1 MRLIFRA
8 ALTHAIAGFRGGS
21 YVRHAHSVFGRAPTM
36 WCVQRKPNEQSEDV
50 PYVHDE
56 SSVVRQLLA
65 DSPLRRLADMPGK
78 EKVTVFI
85 IV

>member
-1 MRLIFRA
+1 
-8 ALTHAIAGFRGGS
+8 
-21 YVRHAHSVFGRAPTM
+21 M